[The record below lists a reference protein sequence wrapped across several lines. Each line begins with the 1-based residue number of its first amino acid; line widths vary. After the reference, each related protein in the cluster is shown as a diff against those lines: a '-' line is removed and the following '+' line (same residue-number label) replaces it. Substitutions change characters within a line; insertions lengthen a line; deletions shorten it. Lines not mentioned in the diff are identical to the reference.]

1 MESALHGSREPK
13 DSGLSPGARDL
24 GANGVA
30 PDAMFVVALIDLA
43 GRIDQP

>member
-1 MESALHGSREPK
+1 MESVLHGSREPK
-13 DSGLSPGARDL
+13 ASGRARDL

>member
-1 MESALHGSREPK
+1 MESVLHGSREPTA
-13 DSGLSPGARDL
+13 SGRARDF

-30 PDAMFVVALIDLA
+30 PGAMFVVALIDLG

>member
-13 DSGLSPGARDL
+13 ASGRARDL
-24 GANGVA
+24 GGNGVA
-30 PDAMFVVALIDLA
+30 PKAMFVVALIDLA